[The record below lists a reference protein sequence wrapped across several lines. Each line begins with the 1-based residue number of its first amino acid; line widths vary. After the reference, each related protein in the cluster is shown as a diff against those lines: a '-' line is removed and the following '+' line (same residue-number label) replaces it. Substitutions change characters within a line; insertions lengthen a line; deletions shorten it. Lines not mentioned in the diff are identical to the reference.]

1 MVLDSQITEFSIHV
15 GIEKHWG
22 NVCPQFKLVLSQY
35 ARTSQKTEGLPV
47 KIRWGGGG
55 SLEFVQFVVR
65 LTYTMPQNSCCDIGK
80 KKKHRSFED
89 QEALS
94 FRHKGRE
101 IRDHES
107 SRSLRSVNDFY
118 LSSALMWLHLD
129 PVPTLVHARAAA
141 QEQSA
146 PSSPRR

>member
-55 SLEFVQFVVR
+55 SLELVQFVVR

-80 KKKHRSFED
+80 KKKKSIGRSRIRKHCHFD
-89 QEALS
+89 T
-94 FRHKGRE
+94 RE
-101 IRDHES
+101 ERSAITSPRDH
-107 SRSLRSVNDFY
+107 Y
-118 LSSALMWLHLD
+118 AL
-129 PVPTLVHARAAA
+129 
-141 QEQSA
+141 
-146 PSSPRR
+146 